1 MLMHA
6 WLWWSGVTQLQ
17 QLQRAVGPT
26 GSDCSSSVQQG
37 RPLLFFCTC
46 CTWWSRRWLPDE
58 PYQNVVWQSNR
69 PLQAPLHAL
78 RSLKRFVR
86 PLPALPA
93 CSQFRISQKL
103 PTLRRVV
110 QKSPSVV
117 IPCLANLMATLPAS
131 GQSDPTHIPFTTAVT
146 IVDIKDDVAV
156 LRSLQHPKKVSCTH
170 CSGCALAAQV
180 SVASSTLWRPVLSY
194 LPPLC
199 LQQLH
204 VSLQLHLKS
213 EGTLHGGC
221 SDEPARL
228 SCMQARAACPF
239 SQRVPAM
246 CS

>member
-1 MLMHA
+1 M
-6 WLWWSGVTQLQ
+6 TQLQ

-26 GSDCSSSVQQG
+26 GSDCSGSVQRG

-58 PYQNVVWQSNR
+58 PYENVVWQLKR

-78 RSLKRFVR
+78 RSVKRFVR

-131 GQSDPTHIPFTTAVT
+131 GQSDPTHIPFSTAVT

-170 CSGCALAAQV
+170 CSGLLTGRPGLCGILNTM
-180 SVASSTLWRPVLSY
+180 ASGAVIPPAP
-194 LPPLC
+194 LPP
-199 LQQLH
+199 
-204 VSLQLHLKS
+204 
-213 EGTLHGGC
+213 
-221 SDEPARL
+221 A
-228 SCMQARAACPF
+228 AACLIAATSRIRRHPPWWLL
-239 SQRVPAM
+239 R
-246 CS
+246 